1 MKLILIMFTTC
12 PHVIPAIALN
22 MERSSNVSHFQCIL
36 RHRQLTVDPTIHL
49 STFKKKIYSP
59 GSSVRRLKLEKQL
72 HSHEGCV
79 NCISFSHDGHL
90 LVSGSDDL
98 QIVLWDWSKGKIVGK
113 FDSKHV
119 ANVFQVN
126 SLHFMILFRVLI
138 LEYCTSMGI

>member
-1 MKLILIMFTTC
+1 MFTTC
-12 PHVIPAIALN
+12 SHVIPAIALN
-22 MERSSNVSHFQCIL
+22 MERSSTNVSHFQSIL
-36 RHRQLTVDPTIHL
+36 RHRQLTVDPTVHL

-59 GSSVRRLKLEKQL
+59 GSFVRRLKLEKQL

-98 QIVLWDWSKGKIVGK
+98 HIVLWDWSKGSIVGK

-126 SLHFMILFRVLI
+126 NIQFITVSRLLVIECYTL
-138 LEYCTSMGI
+138 MGI

>member
-1 MKLILIMFTTC
+1 MFTTC
-12 PHVIPAIALN
+12 PHVIPTIALN
-22 MERSSNVSHFQCIL
+22 MERSSTNVSHFQSIL

-59 GSSVRRLKLEKQL
+59 GSFVRRLKLEKHI

-126 SLHFMILFRVLI
+126 SLQFMTLFRVLVI
-138 LEYCTSMGI
+138 ECCTLM